1 VPVDSQWLSREELVA
16 LVVEQAA
23 AIQRLEV
30 ALTERD
36 ALVGVLRGEVA
47 ELRRRLGQDSSL
59 S

>member
-1 VPVDSQWLSREELVA
+1 LPVDPQWLSREELVA
-16 LVVEQAA
+16 LVVEQGA

-36 ALVGVLRGEVA
+36 ALVGVLRGEVE